1 MINWTHTI
9 SFFWV
14 LLEFFGLY
22 VLCLSFF
29 MGKGSKLKRVLTTFA
44 SAVLL
49 SVLSYLDNP
58 EIIRISTN
66 IAIYTAFCLLVTNAK
81 PIPALFVS
89 LFWIVMASV
98 FDLLLSTGYCA
109 AIGIS
114 IENLMQRKMTYIVVV
129 TTSKL
134 TTIFFYWVLFQLRSR
149 GTRHRINNRYFCL
162 SLLFPATSYLA
173 MYMVFYGS
181 SSSED
186 APLSVAIFAI
196 CLAVAN
202 VGILYLINI
211 IEREAQRETELA
223 LMQKQIDMQ
232 MQSYTALELN
242 YRTQRKMTHEF
253 ERHIQTLQSLMD
265 QKEYDVANQYV
276 QNIQRN
282 RALKIVSVNS
292 GHPVIDAILNEK
304 HQVAQESEIKIQIE
318 VNDLSR
324 VSIQTDKLVILL
336 SNLLDNAIEACLRV
350 EGRKEIRCKII
361 YNDDL
366 YVAVRNTSQY
376 IEIMDGHIATTK
388 GSVTDHGY
396 GIPAI
401 RYVLEE
407 LGAEYTFDYSD
418 GWFRFVSE
426 IPSTT
431 N

>member
-1 MINWTHTI
+1 MINWTHLI
-9 SFFWV
+9 SFCWI
-14 LLEFFGLY
+14 LLEIVGLY
-22 VLCLSFF
+22 IISLSFF
-29 MGKGSKLKRVLTTFA
+29 KVKRGKFYIALALIGSVL
-44 SAVLL
+44 SV
-49 SVLSYLDNP
+49 SVLSYLDIP
-58 EIIRISTN
+58 QIIRIAGN
-66 IAIYTAFCLLVTNAK
+66 IFTYTVFCIFTTDGKL
-81 PIPALFVS
+81 IPAVFVS
-89 LFWIVMASV
+89 FFFTLIGSV
-98 FDLLLSTGYCA
+98 FDSLIPYGFCA
-109 AIGIS
+109 AVGIS
-114 IENLMQRKMTYIVVV
+114 IDALVNQKITYIAIA
-129 TTSKL
+129 TTAKL
-134 TTIFFYWVLFQLRSR
+134 SAILFCWIVFQLRSR
-149 GTRHRINNRYFCL
+149 GGREQIKNKYFYL

-173 MYMVFYGS
+173 MYMVFYGAT
-181 SSSED
+181 SSED
-186 APLSVAIFAI
+186 APLSVVIFGI

-202 VGILYLINI
+202 VGILYLISI
-211 IEREAQRETELA
+211 IEKEAQKKTEMA

-265 QKEYDVANQYV
+265 RQEYDAANQYV

-304 HQVAQESEIKIQIE
+304 YQIAQENGIKIQIE
-318 VNDLSR
+318 VNDLSD

-336 SNLLDNAIEACLRV
+336 SNLLDNALEACFLVR
-350 EGRKEIRCKII
+350 GRKEIRCKII
-361 YNDDL
+361 YNGDL

-376 IEIMDGHIATTK
+376 IEIVDGHIATTK
-388 GSVTDHGY
+388 SSVTDHGY

-426 IPSTT
+426 IPAAP

>member
-1 MINWTHTI
+1 MINWTHLITL
-9 SFFWV
+9 FWV
-14 LLEFFGLY
+14 LLEFAGLY
-22 VLCLSFF
+22 ILSLSFF
-29 MGKGSKLKRVLTTFA
+29 KVKGSKLKIVPTVLVA
-44 SAVLL
+44 AVLL
-49 SVLSYLDNP
+49 SVLSYLNIP
-58 EIIRISTN
+58 QIIRISVN
-66 IAIYTAFCLLVTNAK
+66 LLLYAGFCLFTTNAK
-81 PIPALFVS
+81 PIPAIFVS
-89 LFWIVMASV
+89 LFLIVMGTILDA
-98 FDLLLSTGYCA
+98 LISTGYCA
-109 AIGIS
+109 TIGIS
-114 IENLMQRKMTYIVVV
+114 IDALIQRKMTYIVVV
-129 TTSKL
+129 TTAKL
-134 TTIFFYWVLFQLRSR
+134 TAILFYWVLFQLRNR
-149 GTRHRINNRYFCL
+149 GGRQRIQNRYFYL

-186 APLSVAIFAI
+186 APLSVAIFGI

-202 VGILYLINI
+202 IGILYLISI
-211 IEREAQRETELA
+211 IEKEAKRETEMA

-265 QKEYDVANQYV
+265 GQEYDAANQYV

-304 HQVAQESEIKIQIE
+304 HQVAQENNIKIQIE
-318 VNDLSR
+318 VNDLSH

-336 SNLLDNAIEACLRV
+336 SNLLDNALEACFRV
-350 EGRKEIRCKII
+350 DGRKEIRCKII
-361 YNDDL
+361 YNGDL
-366 YVAVRNTSQY
+366 YVAVRNTSKY
-376 IEIMDGHIATTK
+376 IEIVDGHIATTK
-388 GSVTDHGY
+388 SSATDHGY

-401 RYVLEE
+401 RYVLDE

-426 IPSTT
+426 IPSTS

>member
-1 MINWTHTI
+1 MINWTHLIT
-9 SFFWV
+9 FFWV
-14 LLEFFGLY
+14 SLEFVGLCI
-22 VLCLSFF
+22 LSLSFC
-29 MGKGSKLKRVLTTFA
+29 KAKSSKLRTVLTTVVA
-44 SAVLL
+44 ALL
-49 SVLSYLDNP
+49 VSVISYLD
-58 EIIRISTN
+58 ISQLVRITIN
-66 IAIYTAFCLLVTNAK
+66 LLIYAGFCLFTTNAK
-81 PIPALFVS
+81 PIPSIFVS
-89 LFWIVMASV
+89 LFSV
-98 FDLLLSTGYCA
+98 VIYALFDILISTGYCA

-114 IENLMQRKMTYIVVV
+114 IEALIQRKITYIVVV
-129 TTSKL
+129 TTAKL
-134 TTIFFYWVLFQLRSR
+134 TAILFYWILFQLRNR
-149 GTRHRINNRYFCL
+149 GGQQRIKNRYFYL

-186 APLSVAIFAI
+186 APLSIAIFII

-202 VGILYLINI
+202 VGILYLISI
-211 IEREAQRETELA
+211 IEKEAKRETEMA

-265 QKEYDVANQYV
+265 RQEYDAANQYV

-304 HQVAQESEIKIQIE
+304 HQVAQENDVKIQIE
-318 VNDLSR
+318 VNDLSN

-336 SNLLDNAIEACLRV
+336 SNLLDNALEACFRV
-350 EGRKEIRCKII
+350 DGRKEIRCKII
-361 YNDDL
+361 YSGDL

-376 IEIMDGHIATTK
+376 IEIVDGYIATTK
-388 GSVTDHGY
+388 SSATDHGY

-401 RYVLEE
+401 RYVLDE

-426 IPSTT
+426 IPSTS